1 MLYEA
6 NSISPWIGIICSCV
20 KSVDFKNESISEKKK
35 KAGKAQIYIVQRLKK
50 FNISSKSNSYFKADL
65 GVHVYRNKCFSF

>member
-6 NSISPWIGIICSCV
+6 NSISPWIGIIFSCV
-20 KSVDFKNESISEKKK
+20 KSVDFKNESISGKKM
-35 KAGKAQIYIVQRLKK
+35 AGKAQIYIVQRLKK